1 MGYDSSVGCEECRHG
16 EAFSESRGNF
26 CARTY
31 IFVMG
36 EEGGNCLRNHVYSF
50 SISIGQ
56 ILRYGMDVACESELP
71 VSVYYC
77 PSCS

>member
-1 MGYDSSVGCEECRHG
+1 MGLALSLGMGVGDMGYDSSVGCEECRHG

-36 EEGGNCLRNHVYSF
+36 EEGA
-50 SISIGQ
+50 I
-56 ILRYGMDVACESELP
+56 A
-71 VSVYYC
+71 
-77 PSCS
+77 